1 MALVSGYALSLLV
14 EWYRRS
20 AVLGLLLLFLGLAA
34 LVGGKVEAGTV
45 YPFSMASWIVDLM
58 ALLVFVAYFY
68 FHVRWIAEIVGH
80 HRELDREEHIVRYMK
95 VLLFFILM
103 TLIAYSLSALGYPLV
118 ALLLWLAFLVY
129 PVAVSVD
136 DVGELDNLYSTIET
150 WKYRAPALLE
160 FLFVGTVLLLT
171 AYFLEIHM
179 GTVGL
184 IVSILLTV
192 LFTIPFSTTV
202 LALSYLLRYPLT
214 RRAIEA

>member
-1 MALVSGYALSLLV
+1 MTFVSGYALALLG
-14 EWYRRS
+14 EWYKRS
-20 AVLGLLLLFLGLAA
+20 AVLGLLLLLLGLAA
-34 LVGGKVEAGTV
+34 ILGGRAEAGTV
-45 YPFSMASWIVDLM
+45 YPFSVASWVIDLL
-58 ALLVFVAYFY
+58 ALVVFALYFY

-80 HRELDREEHIVRYMK
+80 HRELDREEHLFRYMK

-103 TLIAYSLSALGYPLV
+103 TLIAYSLSALGYPIL
-118 ALLLWLAFLVY
+118 ALILWLVFLVY

-136 DVGELDNLYSTIET
+136 DVGEMDNLYSTIEA

-171 AYFLEIHM
+171 AYFLEIHL
-179 GTVGL
+179 GLVGEVL
-184 IVSILLTV
+184 SLLLTV

-202 LALSYLLRYPLT
+202 LSLAYLLRYPLT